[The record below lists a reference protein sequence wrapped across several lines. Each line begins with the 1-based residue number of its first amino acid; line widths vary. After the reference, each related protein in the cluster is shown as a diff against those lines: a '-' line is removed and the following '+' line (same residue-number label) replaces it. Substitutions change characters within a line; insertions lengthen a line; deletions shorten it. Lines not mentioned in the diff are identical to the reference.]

1 MKREITLLLGDRGLL
16 TNDWRALPLTEVM
29 NAFIKDIPAE
39 KDHTRR
45 AYRSDLNFL
54 LAYMGRKEKIH
65 HILLGDMT
73 PRVIEGFLEHRIQHG
88 DAPTTAARRMGA
100 IRAFDSFV
108 AEREP
113 MYACPSRRVEL
124 PSIELRAFEGI
135 TDKEARKLTAAAYE
149 LGEGRATKLRN
160 GVAVEL
166 LLSTGLRAN
175 ELITATEGQLS
186 KCGGWIRNHRCKGG
200 HFRDVYIPI
209 DSRVSLFRWMNER
222 DRILARYRLRTSLPY
237 PLLVSDRAASAKDP
251 ASFRMD
257 MKTLWRIVVYA
268 AEAAGLRH
276 IHPHMLR
283 HARAHEILDVSGDI
297 RLVAQALGHRSLQ
310 TTMRYT
316 QRSQEKIAE
325 RLEHTRRKRE
335 G

>member
-1 MKREITLLLGDRGLL
+1 MKREITLLLGERGLL

-54 LAYMGRKEKIH
+54 LAYMGRKQKIA
-65 HILLGDMT
+65 HILLGDIT
-73 PRVIEGFLEHRIQHG
+73 PRVIEGFLAHRIQHG
-88 DAPTTAARRMGA
+88 EAPTTAVRRMGA
-100 IRAFDSFV
+100 VRAFDSFV

-113 MYACPSRRVEL
+113 AYTCPSRRVEM
-124 PSIELRAFEGI
+124 PMIEIRAFEGI
-135 TDKEARKLTAAAYE
+135 TEAEAVKLVAAAYE

-186 KCGGWIRNHRCKGG
+186 ECGGWIRNHRCKGG
-200 HFRDVYIPI
+200 HFRDVYIPS
-209 DSRVSLFRWMNER
+209 DARLALCRWMNER
-222 DRILARYRLRTSLPY
+222 DRILARYRLKSTLPF

-251 ASFRMD
+251 ASFRMNI
-257 MKTLWRIVVYA
+257 KTLWRIVASA
-268 AEAAGLRH
+268 AAAAGLRH

-283 HARAHEILDVSGDI
+283 HTRAHEVLEQSGDI

-316 QRSQEKIAE
+316 QRTKEKMAE
-325 RLEHTRRKRE
+325 RLEQTRKGAR
-335 G
+335 